1 MSEPVFPPVRPAFRA
16 IASTVVPEAA
26 DLDEEAWED
35 AEDAIEWTIATRP
48 LKLRRQ
54 LRLLVRVIELL
65 PLLRYGR
72 RFTAL
77 DAEQRT
83 RFLEGLQDSPL
94 LLLRRGVWGLRTL
107 VMLGYY
113 SRPIAAAQIGYRA
126 RPLGWEA
133 RP

>member
-1 MSEPVFPPVRPAFRA
+1 M
-16 IASTVVPEAA
+16 
-26 DLDEEAWED
+26 
-35 AEDAIEWTIATRP
+35 
-48 LKLRRQ
+48 K
-54 LRLLVRVIELL
+54 VIDFL

-77 DAEQRT
+77 DADR
-83 RFLEGLQDSPL
+83 RLRVLEWMQDSRF

-107 VMLGYY
+107 IMLGYY

-126 RPLGWEA
+126 SALGWEA